1 MCPGVR
7 LEGWLRWS
15 AHPLGGV
22 VCRGH
27 VQYPVCSLQTWQLGF
42 LVSYP
47 LSRIC
52 PNCACTSLVLVPC
65 RFFVFCCWRRGV
77 SRCKHCSTAA
87 KSPRSK
93 PVSVLSVQLLLQ
105 VSAKIV
111 GTVEHLSLEIQT
123 QPTLPE
129 TPALGYLVGF

>member
-1 MCPGVR
+1 M
-7 LEGWLRWS
+7 
-15 AHPLGGV
+15 
-22 VCRGH
+22 
-27 VQYPVCSLQTWQLGF
+27 
-42 LVSYP
+42 
-47 LSRIC
+47 
-52 PNCACTSLVLVPC
+52 
-65 RFFVFCCWRRGV
+65 

-87 KSPRSK
+87 KGPRSK